1 GRFELRRR
9 QEHAALEHAVEV
21 TRVALGVGALG
32 RGVVGHGRIAE
43 EARQHRADAVD
54 GQRHAR
60 ALGPGAESALELGAE
75 RIEAPIDVA
84 VAQAR
89 QGRQPGGDRERV
101 ARQGAGLIDG
111 AERRHVAHELA
122 RSPVGADGQ
131 PTADD
136 FAQTRD
142 VRAYAVELLRAAERD
157 AEPGDDLVEDQY
169 GIVRTRNLAQAF
181 EESRARRHDAHVAG
195 YGLDD
200 DRRDVAP
207 ALSEDRL
214 HRI

>member
-1 GRFELRRR
+1 
-9 QEHAALEHAVEV
+9 
-21 TRVALGVGALG
+21 
-32 RGVVGHGRIAE
+32 
-43 EARQHRADAVD
+43 
-54 GQRHAR
+54 
-60 ALGPGAESALELGAE
+60 AE
-75 RIEAPIDVA
+75 RREGWIGGA
-84 VAQAR
+84 VAWACR
-89 QGRQPGGDRERV
+89 GRRPGGAGGRV
-101 ARQGAGLIDG
+101 ARKGAGRIDG

-181 EESRARRHDAHVAG
+181 EESRARRHDTHVAG

-214 HRI
+214 HRIQVVERRRDRELSERARHAGAVGD